1 MTSEGLRLERD
12 LASGES
18 AVRPSHRKLDF
29 AIMVVLSVAV
39 VLLLADRFVP
49 LRDPAAAVPS
59 PGKSIA
65 ALPFEKLSDDKGNTE
80 GVLDFV

>member
-1 MTSEGLRLERD
+1 MTSEGLKLGRD

-18 AVRPSHRKLDF
+18 AVRPSHRKLDL

-49 LRDPAAAVPS
+49 LRDPASTASSPDKSVAV
-59 PGKSIA
+59 
-65 ALPFEKLSDDKGNTE
+65 LPFEKLSDDKGNTE

>member
-1 MTSEGLRLERD
+1 LTSEGLRLERD
-12 LASGES
+12 LASDES
-18 AVRPSHRKLDF
+18 AVRPSHRKLDL
-29 AIMVVLSVAV
+29 AIMVVLSVT

-49 LRDPAAAVPS
+49 LRDPASTASS

-65 ALPFEKLSDDKGNTE
+65 VLPFEKLSDDKGNTE

>member
-1 MTSEGLRLERD
+1 MTSEGLKLGRD

-18 AVRPSHRKLDF
+18 AVRPSHRKLDL
-29 AIMVVLSVAV
+29 AIMVVLSVA

-49 LRDPAAAVPS
+49 LRDPASTASS
-59 PGKSIA
+59 PGKSVA
-65 ALPFEKLSDDKGNTE
+65 VLPFEKLSDDKGNTE